1 VNRLDGWIPLGF
13 EWDGPNPAVDWCYLG
28 RMRFTEPFFENT
40 MLRAMQQ
47 PARVLFRRK
56 TAVDMLEERA
66 LIQAGIPPTGF
77 VFHMSRCGSTLVS
90 QMLAASQE
98 NVVISEGW
106 PIDAAINADL
116 RHPEA
121 TAEQRT
127 RWLRGVVHALGQP
140 RLGTERRYFVKFDA
154 THTIDLPL
162 VRRAFPKVPWIFLYR
177 DPVEVLVSQ
186 LRRRAAWTMPGIV
199 RVRGVGLTAEAFAEP
214 GEYVADLLARICESA
229 LDAGNEGGAMFVN
242 YRELPG
248 AAYDTLASHWGCRWY
263 DGELQRMRLAAARDA
278 KQPER
283 VFSADSERKQ
293 SEAGERL
300 REICSRKLGHL
311 YRRLEARAGVAAR

>member
-1 VNRLDGWIPLGF
+1 MNRLDGWIPLGF

-66 LIQAGIPPTGF
+66 LIHPGIPPTGF

-154 THTIDLPL
+154 THTIDLPV